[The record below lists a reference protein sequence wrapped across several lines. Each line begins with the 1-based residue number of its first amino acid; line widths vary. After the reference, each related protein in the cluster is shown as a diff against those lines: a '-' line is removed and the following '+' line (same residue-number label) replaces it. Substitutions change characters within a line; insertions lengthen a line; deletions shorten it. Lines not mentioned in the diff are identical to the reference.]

1 MRYVFK
7 TLSGIWNSIRPK
19 TEAERIEEYLSK
31 SADLVDLER
40 RQKQLKWSTNP
51 NLKGW
56 V

>member
-7 TLSGIWNSIRPK
+7 TLSGIWNAVRPK

-31 SADLVDLER
+31 STDLVDLER

-51 NLKGW
+51 NLRGW